1 VGSSS
6 LNDEGEGKDA
16 GVEQAAELRQM
27 FELAPVSLW
36 LEDFSGLARLF
47 ARWRSEG
54 VSDLR
59 AFLRAD
65 PERVRACTAELRV
78 LRVNRQTLQMFGA
91 VDAAHLLANLGT
103 VFQGEMLEHHVED
116 MQKLWQGELEY
127 RSQTVNHT
135 LDGRRLDVLLHVRV
149 LPGHEQD
156 WGRVLLA
163 LEDITEREQARRA
176 QARSE
181 RHALGLFEHS
191 PVSLWVEDFSGVKRL
206 LDEVRAQGISDFR
219 TFTDVHPDFV
229 NHCMSEIRVIDVNRQ
244 TLRMFRVPD
253 KDALVNALPQIFRD
267 EMRRPFTEQL
277 IDLWNGQLF
286 QQRETVNYNL
296 DGEMLHVHLQFSVL
310 PGYEQ
315 DWSLVQVSLTD
326 ISARKR
332 AEAYLEFLGKHDALT
347 KLRNRSFF
355 GDELN
360 RLERRGLGPVG
371 VVVIDV
377 NGLKHANDEFGHA
390 AGDALLRRTG
400 EVLAKA
406 GELPTTASRIG
417 GDEFVVLMP
426 GADEIAADQMV
437 SQVQELLELN
447 NQFHGGEPLRLS
459 IGRAVWRPGERL
471 EACVHRAD
479 ALMYEHK
486 RRYYITRDHDRRA
499 AGKP

>member
-1 VGSSS
+1 
-6 LNDEGEGKDA
+6 
-16 GVEQAAELRQM
+16 M

-36 LEDFSGLARLF
+36 LEDFSELARLF
-47 ARWRSEG
+47 ARWRAEG

-59 AFLRAD
+59 AHLAGD
-65 PERVRACTAELRV
+65 PARLQACTAALQV

-91 VDAAHLLANLGT
+91 SDLPALLSGLPQI
-103 VFQGEMLEHHVED
+103 FRDEMVQHHVED
-116 MQKLWQGELEY
+116 LLRLWRGELEY
-127 RSQTVNHT
+127 RSQTVNYT
-135 LDGRRLDVLLHVRV
+135 LDGRRLDVLLHARV

-156 WGRVLLA
+156 WGRVLIA
-163 LEDITEREQARRA
+163 LEDVTAREQARRA
-176 QARSE
+176 LKRSE
-181 RHALGLFEHS
+181 RYALGLFEHS

-206 LDEVRAQGISDFR
+206 LDEVRGQGISDFR

-229 NHCMSEIRVIDVNRQ
+229 NRCMAEIRVLDVNRQ

-253 KDALVNALPQIFRD
+253 KETLIAALPQVFRD

-286 QQRETVNYNL
+286 QQRETVNYNV

-310 PGYEQ
+310 PGHEQ

-355 GDELN
+355 GDEMN

-377 NGLKHANDEFGHA
+377 NGLKQANDEAGHA

-406 GELPTTASRIG
+406 VELPVTASRIG
-417 GDEFVVLMP
+417 GDEFVLLMP
-426 GADEIAADQMV
+426 GADEIAAEQMTA
-437 SQVQELLELN
+437 QVQDLLDIN
-447 NQFHGGEPLRLS
+447 NQFHGGEPLTLS
-459 IGRAVWRPGERL
+459 MGAAVWRPGERL

-486 RRYYITRDHDRRA
+486 RRYYLARDHDRR
-499 AGKP
+499 GL